1 MSQPDVGQ
9 GYVLGSLAMGQDRG
23 LGLMPARWWADKT
36 LALIG

>member
-9 GYVLGSLAMGQDRG
+9 GYVLGSLAMEQDGG
-23 LGLMPARWWADKT
+23 LGLMPARWWADKA